1 MKKLLL
7 TVATIT
13 VTISASAQFYVGI
26 NAGYGIGGPKQV
38 LGTITNSSA
47 SGTSTEN
54 IYGSL
59 GGGLNLGLTPGF
71 WFGEHVGAELGLNY
85 FMGSKVEVTKVTS
98 PFGELTANAHSSQ
111 FRLMPS
117 LVIRSSGEKLNIY
130 AKAGL
135 VIPAVGQTV
144 QEIENTGY
152 QGPNTASSSRSETV
166 GQMTLGYTGA
176 IGFNLGL
183 GERLGFFAEVSAVSL
198 RVSANKTTVTDYSSN
213 GTDVMANLSTY
224 NKEINYVDKL
234 DNNSNTGPTANQDQA
249 EDRLRINSNYGGI
262 FLNVGLKFQL

>member
-7 TVATIT
+7 TVATVT
-13 VTISASAQFYVGI
+13 VTLTAGAQFYAGV
-26 NAGYGIGGPKQV
+26 NVGYGVGGPKQV
-38 LGTITNSSA
+38 LGTETTVSS
-47 SGTSTEN
+47 SGSTTEN

-59 GGGLNLGLTPGF
+59 GGGLNIGVTPGF

-85 FMGSKVEVTKVTS
+85 FMGSDVDVSKTTT
-98 PFGELTANAHSSQ
+98 PFGTATSTAHSDQ

-117 LVIRSSGEKLNIY
+117 LVIKSAGERVNLY

-135 VIPAVGQTV
+135 VIPAVGKTTQD
-144 QEIENTGY
+144 IENSGAAGPGTG
-152 QGPNTASSSRSETV
+152 SSSRSETV

-198 RVSANKTTVTDYSSN
+198 RVSADKTTVKEYSADN
-213 GTDVMANLSTY
+213 GAQLSDLPTY
-224 NKEINYVDKL
+224 AKEINYVDEI
-234 DNNSNTGPTANQDQA
+234 NSGSNTGATANMNQA
-249 EDRLRINSNYGGI
+249 EDRLRINSNYGGV
-262 FLNVGLKFQL
+262 FLNVGIKFNF